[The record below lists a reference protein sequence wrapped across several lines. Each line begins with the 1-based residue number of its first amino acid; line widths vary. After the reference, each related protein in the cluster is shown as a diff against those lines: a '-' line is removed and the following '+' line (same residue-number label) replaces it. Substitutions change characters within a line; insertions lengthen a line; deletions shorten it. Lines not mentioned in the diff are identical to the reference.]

1 MKPERG
7 LTRLGEIAP
16 AAMGFKDKTITCAD
30 CGKEFV
36 WEAGEQRFYA
46 AQGFTDPP
54 RRCKPCRADRKQKR
68 EEMAARGAG
77 ERAAAPPRPPRPE
90 GGGYPAVCVDC
101 GAEFTLPFEP
111 TPGKGYRCRSC
122 FKRK

>member
-7 LTRLGEIAP
+7 MTRLGETAL

-30 CGKEFV
+30 CGNEFV

-46 AQGFTDPP
+46 AQGFTDAP
-54 RRCKPCRADRKQKR
+54 RRCKPCRADRKRKR
-68 EEMAARGAG
+68 EEMAARRPG
-77 ERAAAPPRPPRPE
+77 EGAAAAGRPQRQ
-90 GGGYPAVCVDC
+90 GDSYPAVCVDC
-101 GAEFTLPFEP
+101 DAEFTLPFEP
-111 TPGKGYRCRSC
+111 TQGKGYRCRSC